1 VLNTGIGCIYS
12 GAGAIDV
19 AYRRD
24 AAPANVP
31 LQVFLPAWTR
41 NLMRADL
48 TAQEPGDAVL
58 GISDAELSRYLS
70 ARGLAV
76 TWTLDGETGQAFGTQ
91 ASGLLVDFPAA
102 VVAYVFPSGAFVFAD
117 GGTLDL
123 DVVRDSALNAA
134 NDFETLF
141 EQWEMVVRRVTVQV
155 LARVS

>member
-1 VLNTGIGCIYS
+1 MAAHRADVCPSRLVLNAGIGCIYS

-76 TWTLDGETGQAFGTQ
+76 TWTLRCSQRI
-91 ASGLLVDFPAA
+91 
-102 VVAYVFPSGAFVFAD
+102 
-117 GGTLDL
+117 GG
-123 DVVRDSALNAA
+123 
-134 NDFETLF
+134 
-141 EQWEMVVRRVTVQV
+141 
-155 LARVS
+155 